1 MLKKFFNYIFNVN
14 KIKSN
19 IDLNRDIP
27 ISLIKIKKKKNIIVS
42 RLDII
47 LFFIYLFF
55 AIIILRLLFLTIHFD
70 FNDNVKENIKVKSNY
85 FSRPDILDRNG
96 EPLAVNL
103 PTFDLYVEPHNVIY
117 PENSAKQ
124 LVKILPHLDYND
136 VLQKLKSKKRFVYLD
151 RKISPSD
158 KNKIIMI
165 GEPGFGF
172 FSTDYRF
179 YPQNNL
185 FAHIIG
191 NIDIDNK
198 GISGVEKF
206 IDKKGLNKSKNPIY
220 LSVDL
225 YVQDAIRQNLMFAMD
240 KYKAKSASGIVMDV
254 KSGEILGMVS
264 LPDFYNNNINNIV
277 NNPLYN
283 NHNTLD
289 VYEIGSV
296 MKIFNTALAIENNYP
311 KDKIFDVSKP
321 FMIGNFK
328 VRDSHPKKW
337 LINMSEAFIYSSNI
351 ASAIIATELG
361 IDKQKNFFKKLNFFE
376 KMNFELPE
384 LGLPLIP
391 KKWDSNVNASMSY
404 GYGISLT
411 LLHTIA
417 AVNAIIND
425 GMYVN
430 PTIIKKDKD
439 SLLKSYQVVKY
450 DTSKYLK
457 ELMHGVIT
465 DGTGYNANLKNIK
478 VGGKTG
484 TAYKLVNGKYSNKLI
499 RTFFISIFPV
509 DNPKYIMF
517 IMLDEANNNGCISS
531 ACTTVPISA
540 KIIQDIS
547 PLLNLNL
554 S

>member
-1 MLKKFFNYIFNVN
+1 MDFKTFSSFFNFHKYNSISDYYRDVP
-14 KIKSN
+14 
-19 IDLNRDIP
+19 LN
-27 ISLIKIKKKKNIIVS
+27 LIKIKKKKNIIIN

-47 LFFIYLFF
+47 SFSIYSLFL
-55 AIIILRLLFLTIHFD
+55 IIIIRLLFLTINLD
-70 FNDNVKENIKVKSNY
+70 FSKNISNINNNKNT
-85 FSRPDILDRNG
+85 FSRPDIKDRNG

-117 PENSAKQ
+117 PEKSA
-124 LVKILPHLDYND
+124 LELIKILPHLDYND
-136 VLQKLKSKKRFVYLD
+136 LIKKLKSNRKFIYIE

-158 KNKIIMI
+158 KNKIMMI
-165 GEPGFGF
+165 GEPGFKF
-172 FSTDYRF
+172 LSSDYRF
-179 YPQNNL
+179 YPQNTL
-185 FAHIIG
+185 FSHIIG

-198 GISGVEKF
+198 GISGIEKF
-206 IDKKGLNKSKNPIY
+206 IDSNLLNNSKSPIL

-225 YVQDAIRQNLMFAMD
+225 YVQDALRQNLSIAMQ
-240 KYKAKSASGIVMDV
+240 KYHALAASGIVMDV
-254 KSGEILGMVS
+254 KTGEILGMVS
-264 LPDFYNNNINNIV
+264 LPDFHNNNIYNIL

-296 MKIFNTALAIENNYP
+296 MKIFNTALALENNYP
-311 KDKIFDVSKP
+311 QDKIFDVSKP
-321 FMIGNFK
+321 FVIGNFK

-337 LINMSEAFIYSSNI
+337 LINMNEAFIYSSNI
-351 ASAIIATELG
+351 ASAIIATDLG
-361 IDKQKNFFKKLNFFE
+361 IDKQKEFFNRLHFFS

-384 LGLPLIP
+384 LGTPLLP
-391 KKWDSNVNASMSY
+391 KKWDNNVNASMSY
-404 GYGISLT
+404 GYSISLT

-430 PTIIKKDKD
+430 PTLIKKDEN
-439 SLLKSYQVVKY
+439 SILKSFQVVKPS
-450 DTSKYLK
+450 TSAHIKK
-457 ELMHGVIT
+457 LMHRVIT
-465 DGTGYNANLKNIK
+465 DGTGYNANLDNVK

-484 TAYKLVNGKYSNKLI
+484 TAYKFLNGAYSNKKI
-499 RTFFISIFPV
+499 RTFFVSIFPV
-509 DNPKYIMF
+509 DDPKYIML

-547 PLLNLNL
+547 PLLNINLN
-554 S
+554 